1 MKAKMKAKMKATN
14 TPPLHALLRSSK
26 NPIKVKVK
34 RTLHLSSVKN
44 NNKSES
50 VKVKVKARVRVIM
63 FHLSSV
69 KTNSDV
75 RTSNRSNASCHRTTD
90 LI

>member
-1 MKAKMKAKMKATN
+1 MKMKLKVKGTN

-50 VKVKVKARVRVIM
+50 VIVKVKVRVLM

-75 RTSNRSNASCHRTTD
+75 RTSNRSNASCHGTTD